1 MEESLSS
8 EHSSKLFSDS
18 LEHFLDSSRVTNE
31 SNRHLKTLWW
41 DITNGGFDVVWN
53 PFYEIGG
60 IFVLDVKHLLID
72 LFGGHS
78 SSEHSGGGK
87 ISSVS
92 WIRST
97 HHVLGIEHLLGKFW
111 YSKGSVYLGTS
122 GGKWSETNHEEMESW
137 ERNKVD
143 SEFSKIRV
151 KLTWESDRASNT
163 RHSNRNEMVKI
174 TIGWSGKFKSS
185 ETDIIKSFIIDNL
198 DFISVFN
205 KLMNGEGSVIW
216 FYDSIGDFWG
226 WEYGESFHNSIWI
239 FFSDF
244 RDKESTHTG
253 TGTTTKGVG
262 DLETLEAI
270 TTFSFFSYD
279 IED

>member
-1 MEESLSS
+1 
-8 EHSSKLFSDS
+8 
-18 LEHFLDSSRVTNE
+18 
-31 SNRHLKTLWW
+31 
-41 DITNGGFDVVWN
+41 
-53 PFYEIGG
+53 
-60 IFVLDVKHLLID
+60 
-72 LFGGHS
+72 
-78 SSEHSGGGK
+78 
-87 ISSVS
+87 
-92 WIRST
+92 
-97 HHVLGIEHLLGKFW
+97 
-111 YSKGSVYLGTS
+111 LGTS

-143 SEFSKIRV
+143 SEFSKIGV
-151 KLTWESDRASNT
+151 KLTRESDRASNT

-185 ETDIIKSFIIDNL
+185 EADIIEGFVINNL

-205 KLMNGEGSVIW
+205 ELMNGKSSVIW

-270 TTFSFFSYD
+270 ATFSFFSYN